1 MGRIIMDM
9 SPSLD
14 GYIAGRGVSIDRP
27 FGDAGHRLHHW
38 LGFGAA
44 ELTEVDHAV
53 AKRMF
58 ETAGAVVIGRRM
70 FDVGIEHWGDD
81 GAFGMPCFVV
91 TRRPMDNLVRGPTTF
106 EFCESIPKALTLA
119 QRAAAGR
126 DIVVAGGADIAQQ
139 CLALG
144 VVDELRLHIV
154 PVLLGCGAPL
164 FSGTQSLTELKT
176 TDVLVSPNALHITF
190 AVARP

>member
-1 MGRIIMDM
+1 
-9 SPSLD
+9 
-14 GYIAGRGVSIDRP
+14 
-27 FGDAGHRLHHW
+27 
-38 LGFGAA
+38 
-44 ELTEVDHAV
+44 
-53 AKRMF
+53 
-58 ETAGAVVIGRRM
+58 
-70 FDVGIEHWGDD
+70 
-81 GAFGMPCFVV
+81 
-91 TRRPMDNLVRGPTTF
+91 MDNLVRGPTTF

-190 AVARP
+190 AVERP